1 MHADTGLMELNL
13 RHLYRCIRGFLND
26 KLVVLVTHQ
35 VHFALQGDKLLAL
48 KDVRISLLSSRVGA

>member
-1 MHADTGLMELNL
+1 MELNL